1 MRPPASP
8 LSTRDWHGVRRAIS
22 DAVVDSVPLP
32 GDFDP
37 PVVWQPPP
45 PSSSPSSRVT
55 WLLSLAY
62 LGDAFSGFAWQ
73 KNSPKPTVEGCLQD
87 ALRPLLDGRSE
98 LRLAC
103 AGRTDAG
110 VSATGQLVSFYAPA
124 SLDANSLRDALASP
138 ELRLVG
144 ARRMCRGYH
153 ATYSTAWR
161 RYAYFLPAETEAASV
176 DEAARLDALLRPLG
190 DGVARDYAALGRGVP
205 AGKETRMLVRH
216 AAARPVRTRAGD
228 FVTRVDLVGDRW
240 LRRQVRSLVATAVE
254 LADDGGDDDR
264 RLLDA
269 AASGV
274 PERTAPHEAP
284 ALGLVLAEAGAADEL
299 DLEWRFGAE
308 RLCNSAELDRRL
320 HYPLDPPD
328 KAAAVDLR
336 VNTLRGA
343 TRDDALRRL
352 RAAGFAAAPTAASP
366 LGVRIE
372 PPVAVGA
379 LLEAFDGDVEPMDEG
394 AQLVTALVG
403 ARAGESVALWGAG
416 AAGGKAL
423 ALAAAMENKGKL
435 LVVDGDET
443 RLAALGLRLRAAGVD
458 NAQCHAAAGGGTA
471 PDPWLKRKKRSV
483 DRVLV
488 DAPCSGGGL
497 RRRDDGRRCA
507 TPPLEELLEA
517 QAAALERAARLVR
530 PGGTLVYATSSVND
544 EENDGQVARF
554 LASEPGADFE
564 LAPPEGF
571 HVKLDGAYLRP
582 EPGAERDGYFAA
594 VLRRQEGGWSR

>member
-1 MRPPASP
+1 MAKEFAS
-8 LSTRDWHGVRRAIS
+8 SHGRR
-22 DAVVDSVPLP
+22 
-32 GDFDP
+32 
-37 PVVWQPPP
+37 
-45 PSSSPSSRVT
+45 
-55 WLLSLAY
+55 LLA
-62 LGDAFSGFAWQ
+62 
-73 KNSPKPTVEGCLQD
+73 GC
-87 ALRPLLDGRSE
+87 AEALLDGKSE
-98 LRLAC
+98 TRLAC

-124 SLDANSLRDALASP
+124 SLDANLLRDALASP

-240 LRRQVRSLVATAVE
+240 LRRQVRCLVATAVE
-254 LADDGGDDDR
+254 LADDGSDDDR

-328 KAAAVDLR
+328 KAGRRPPRQHAARRDE
-336 VNTLRGA
+336 
-343 TRDDALRRL
+343 DDALRRL

-379 LLEAFDGDVEPMDEG
+379 LLEDFVGDVEPMDEG

-403 ARAGESVALWGAG
+403 ARASESVALWGAG

-443 RLAALGLRLRAAGVD
+443 SSPRSASAS
-458 NAQCHAAAGGGTA
+458 A
-471 PDPWLKRKKRSV
+471 PPASTMRS
-483 DRVLV
+483 
-488 DAPCSGGGL
+488 
-497 RRRDDGRRCA
+497 A
-507 TPPLEELLEA
+507 TPPP
-517 QAAALERAARLVR
+517 AAAPRPTRGSSGRSGASIACSSTRRAAAAACGGATMGGGARRRRSRSCWRRRRRRWSARRGWSARAARWCTRR
-530 PGGTLVYATSSVND
+530 P
-544 EENDGQVARF
+544 R
-554 LASEPGADFE
+554 
-564 LAPPEGF
+564 
-571 HVKLDGAYLRP
+571 
-582 EPGAERDGYFAA
+582 
-594 VLRRQEGGWSR
+594 